1 MNEIHIPADLLPTDG
16 RFGAGPSKVREEQ
29 VTALAKV
36 WQSYLGTSHRQK
48 TVRGRPASRRAH
60 FAIFPTRRLRSG
72 AG

>member
-48 TVRGRPASRRAH
+48 TVKSV
-60 FAIFPTRRLRSG
+60 T
-72 AG
+72 